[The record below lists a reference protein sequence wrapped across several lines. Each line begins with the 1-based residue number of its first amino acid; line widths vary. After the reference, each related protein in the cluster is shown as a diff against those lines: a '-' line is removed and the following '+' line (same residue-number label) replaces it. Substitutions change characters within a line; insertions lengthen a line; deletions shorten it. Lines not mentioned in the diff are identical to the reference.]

1 MIEPPGD
8 SVIGAAA
15 GRRRYLTVMFSDL
28 SDSTRL
34 AGLMEAEDF
43 SALLATMRRHSRE
56 IIAKHGGR
64 IARIQSDGVLA
75 IFGFPEAGED
85 DGRRATEAAI
95 ELHEVMSRLVVE
107 AGTGLRESLALHT
120 GIHAGLVFL
129 TEGDVER
136 GRFEV
141 LGTVPNAASRL
152 SDLAARGA
160 ILVSEET
167 LGAEAHF
174 FDKGAR
180 YLVDLPGL
188 PNQVAVYQV
197 LGRASVKNRFE
208 ARAMRGFAPLAGRE
222 DALRSLRSLLREAI
236 AGTPQYVAVV
246 AGPGLGKSR
255 LIEELLRP
263 ETTTGC
269 MVLRG
274 YCESYL
280 GAEPLQPFLQ
290 MLRSIFRINPEMPAA
305 DASLAIEKIVATPG
319 PLSEKSRIVLTSV
332 VAIAV
337 RKPDSPQVPQGGT
350 ITAIF
355 ELLGILAAAQPLLI
369 VLDDWQWADDA
380 SQNLLDAI
388 RLMRGRILV
397 LMAMRSSGT
406 DDIVARASTVI
417 ELQPLNLQET
427 ARTVEHLLPGADP
440 FIISE
445 IHRYAG
451 GIPLF
456 IEELCHS
463 MAAGGGDRPL
473 EQRLVGAAWLN
484 ALIES
489 RVARLPDAQ
498 AEIVRTASVIGNVF
512 PAWLLER
519 VTGFGEHDPL
529 VRGLASLD
537 FLFPAEQAGM
547 LRFKHGITRD
557 VVYEAIGVHQRKAM
571 HLQLAAVLG
580 NADANAVHDGAFEA
594 LAYHYAAAGVPGQ
607 AAKYAEL
614 AGDKAMAA
622 PALDRARAQ
631 YAAALSSLDRQS
643 PMSRDTQLQ
652 WCGVAQ
658 KLGMACVFDPLALAD
673 GLAIFERAVA
683 LAKQTGDVAVI
694 ARAEYWLGYIC
705 YAKGFARRAARHC
718 EVSLELATAV
728 DDLRLAAQVRAT
740 FGQVLVSA
748 CEYDRGLVLLDSA
761 LDSKRNL
768 RAPGSSVA
776 VGSAYTL
783 ACKGCVLGD
792 RGRFDQA
799 EECFKEAMYLL
810 GDTLHQ
816 VANSV
821 RGWISAVYMW
831 QGRWEEALQIA
842 EGSARI
848 AEHVRSRQLLA
859 MSRALGG
866 YCTWTLTRDPAG
878 LQSVR
883 EAISWIE
890 TRKGAFLTSL
900 LYGWLVDGA
909 LATGDHAEAR
919 RQAARLFMRARQ
931 SDRLGEAMGCR
942 ALARRAAMAG
952 DHRRA
957 DHYLRLAMRAGGA
970 RESLHEIAVTQLY
983 RAEITLERGEVG
995 TARRLVEESRAEFER
1010 MGMRWHLTQAEG
1022 LLLRF

>member
-1 MIEPPGD
+1 MSETAGD
-8 SVIGAAA
+8 TVIGAGT
-15 GRRRYLTVMFSDL
+15 GRRRYLTVLFCDL

-43 SALLATMRRHSRE
+43 STLLATLRLHSRE
-56 IIAKHGGR
+56 IVAKHGGR

-75 IFGFPEAGED
+75 IFGYPEASED

-95 ELHEVMSRLVVE
+95 ELHAVMAQLTVEVS
-107 AGTGLRESLALHT
+107 TGLRESLALHS

-141 LGTVPNAASRL
+141 LGPVPNAASYL
-152 SDLAARGA
+152 SDLAERGT

-197 LGRASVKNRFE
+197 FGRATVKNRYE

-222 DALRSLRSLLREAI
+222 DDLRSLRSHLREAI
-236 AGTPQYVAVV
+236 AGTPQCVAVV
-246 AGPGLGKSR
+246 GGPGLGKSR
-255 LIEELLRP
+255 LIAELMRP
-263 ETTTGC
+263 ESTSGC
-269 MVLRG
+269 LVLRG

-290 MLRSIFRINPEMPAA
+290 MLRSIFQINPDLPAV
-305 DASLAIEKIVATPG
+305 DASSAMETIFAKLG
-319 PLSEKSRIVLTSV
+319 PLSEKSRNALTNV
-332 VAIAV
+332 VSNATRNSEA
-337 RKPDSPQVPQGGT
+337 PQVPQGGT
-350 ITAIF
+350 IAAIY
-355 ELLGILAAAQPLLI
+355 ELLGTLASAQPLLL

-380 SQNLLDAI
+380 SRNLLDAI
-388 RLMRGRILV
+388 RLMPGRIFV
-397 LMAMRSSGT
+397 LMAMRVSGE
-406 DDIVARASTVI
+406 DDIVAPASRII
-417 ELQPLNLQET
+417 ELQPLNPQET
-427 ARTVEHLLPGADP
+427 GRTVEHLLPGADP

-489 RVARLPDAQ
+489 RVARLPSVQ
-498 AEIVRTASVIGNVF
+498 AEIVRTAAVIGNVF

-519 VTGFGEHDPL
+519 VTGFGGHDPQ
-529 VRGLASLD
+529 VRSLAALD
-537 FLFPAEQAGM
+537 FLYPGEQTGM

-557 VVYEAIGVHQRKAM
+557 VVYDAIGVHQRKAM
-571 HLQLAAVLG
+571 HLRLAAVLD
-580 NADANAVHDGAFEA
+580 NADAQAAHDGAFEA
-594 LAYHYAAAGVPGQ
+594 LAYHYAAAGVPED

-631 YAAALSSLDRQS
+631 YAAALSALDKQS
-643 PMSRDTQLQ
+643 PMRRETQLQ

-673 GLAIFERAVA
+673 GMAIFERAVA
-683 LAKQTGDVAVI
+683 LARQTDNLAAI

-705 YAKGFARRAARHC
+705 YAKGLARRAVRHC
-718 EVSLELATAV
+718 EVSLELATAI
-728 DDLRLAAQVRAT
+728 DDQRLAAQVRAT

-748 CEYDRGLVLLDSA
+748 CEYDRGLLLLDSA

-783 ACKGCVLGD
+783 ACKGCMLGD
-792 RGRFDQA
+792 RGLFDQA
-799 EECFKEAMYLL
+799 DECFQEATYLL

-816 VANSV
+816 VASSV
-821 RGWISAVYMW
+821 RSWISAVYMW
-831 QGRWEEALQIA
+831 QGRWEEALQIVQ
-842 EGSARI
+842 GSARI

-866 YCTWTLTRDPAG
+866 YCTWMLTEDPAG
-878 LQSVR
+878 IQAVR

-890 TRKGAFLTSL
+890 ARKGAFLTSL

-909 LATGDHAEAR
+909 LTTGEHAEAR
-919 RQAARLFMRARQ
+919 RHAARLFMRARQ

-942 ALARRAAMAG
+942 ALARSAAMSG
-952 DHRRA
+952 DHGHA
-957 DHYLRLAMRAGGA
+957 DHYLGLATRAGEA
-970 RESLHEIAVTQLY
+970 RQSLHEAAVTQLC
-983 RAEITLERGEVG
+983 RAEIELERGDVG
-995 TARRLVEESRAEFER
+995 TARALVEESRAAFER
-1010 MGMRWHLTQAEG
+1010 MKMRWHLAQTER
-1022 LLLRF
+1022 LIFRL